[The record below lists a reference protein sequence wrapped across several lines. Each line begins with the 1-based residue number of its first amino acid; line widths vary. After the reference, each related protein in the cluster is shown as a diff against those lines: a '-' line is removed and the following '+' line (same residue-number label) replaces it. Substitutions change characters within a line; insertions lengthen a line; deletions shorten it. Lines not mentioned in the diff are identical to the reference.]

1 MVTYLG
7 SLVQLCCEEGETLQ
21 TNIAGVCGG
30 CSQCMDHTGF
40 APAPGGVCFLGLHSS
55 APGCSVGLRL
65 NCPCVLC
72 TSQVYAAQVHL
83 LRHSARAQTRLGL
96 RFVPF
101 PGPSS
106 SGRQLL
112 GEFTVPGVPCVSR
125 GELTSGCEP
134 PDRCQPSRIPGRL
147 G

>member
-1 MVTYLG
+1 MFSCVVRRERHCKQISLACVGG
-7 SLVQLCCEEGETLQ
+7 SRSAWT
-21 TNIAGVCGG
+21 T
-30 CSQCMDHTGF
+30 
-40 APAPGGVCFLGLHSS
+40 LGLPSLQVACAFWVYTAQ
-55 APGCSVGLRL
+55 APGCSVGHRL

-134 PDRCQPSRIPGRL
+134 PDRCQPSRIPGRR